1 MASPEPNPTYGP
13 QNLKTLR
20 IAAGTSRRELVDE
33 LAARGV
39 PMNQT
44 SLRRLEEG
52 DQIMKASEAVA
63 FADYFGKE
71 LDEFLRAPLD
81 PLGAELTTMSRELL
95 ADADGVYD
103 AAALAVAE
111 YDELAYRLK
120 ADDIP
125 PAEQSSAV
133 REALAVLDSVKP
145 LYEPFEQLQDLI
157 SALLRRRNVGDGQG

>member
-39 PMNQT
+39 PMN
-44 SLRRLEEG
+44 
-52 DQIMKASEAVA
+52 QIMKASEAVA

-157 SALLRRRNVGDGQG
+157 SALLRRRNVGDDQG